1 MSEAQELLIE
11 CKHHWLIDSPNG
23 PTSQGTCKL
32 CGQRNEFKNS
42 TQGLRLG
49 PREPSGQEGPAGTK
63 VAAGSQPVSETA
75 DSEGAT

>member
-42 TQGLRLG
+42 TQGSG
-49 PREPSGQEGPAGTK
+49 WDRESPQARRARQARKERPARSRFPK
-63 VAAGSQPVSETA
+63 R
-75 DSEGAT
+75 